1 MREADVCGGMGGI
14 KCERGTYWRSEG
26 KRGKE
31 TTGEGA
37 ISLISGGKVS
47 SCSGGLFT
55 SAQERGL
62 IENRFASRYFQGA
75 IHHVGKRRRSK

>member
-1 MREADVCGGMGGI
+1 MREADVCGGMGGGLNV
-14 KCERGTYWRSEG
+14 KEEHWRFEG